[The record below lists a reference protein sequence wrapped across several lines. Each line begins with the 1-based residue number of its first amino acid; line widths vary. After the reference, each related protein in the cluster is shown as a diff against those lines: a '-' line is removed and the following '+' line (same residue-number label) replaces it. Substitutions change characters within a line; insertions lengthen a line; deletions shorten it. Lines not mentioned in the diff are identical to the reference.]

1 MRETIL
7 TGSEINDEKELEYS
21 LRPTKFDEFIGQ
33 DKLKENLKVFI
44 QSALMRKD
52 VLDHTLLHGPPGL
65 GKTTL
70 AHIIANELGSEIKI
84 TSGPVLEKA
93 ADLAGLLTNLN
104 EFDVLFIDEIHR
116 LSPVIEEYLY
126 PAMEDFS
133 IDIMLSSGPS
143 ASSVQLALPK
153 FTLIGATTKSG
164 NLTAPLRAR
173 FGISSRMV
181 FYTAEELYHIIKR
194 SAKLLEIQIKDD
206 AILELGRRSRGT
218 PRIANR
224 ILRRIRD
231 FALVKSQ
238 GIVTK
243 EIAIYG
249 LELLE
254 IDSLGLDSMDRS
266 IITTMI
272 EKFSGG
278 PVGIKNIAVSVGE
291 ESDTLEEVYE
301 PYLIQEGLIQRTQR
315 GRIVTEL
322 GYKHYG
328 YDIPINRQNNL
339 L

>member
-1 MRETIL
+1 L
-7 TGSEINDEKELEYS
+7 QLYGLKLFYQALEV
-21 LRPTKFDEFIGQ
+21 R
-33 DKLKENLKVFI
+33 
-44 QSALMRKD
+44 
-52 VLDHTLLHGPPGL
+52 
-65 GKTTL
+65 
-70 AHIIANELGSEIKI
+70 
-84 TSGPVLEKA
+84 
-93 ADLAGLLTNLN
+93 
-104 EFDVLFIDEIHR
+104 
-116 LSPVIEEYLY
+116 
-126 PAMEDFS
+126 
-133 IDIMLSSGPS
+133 
-143 ASSVQLALPK
+143 
-153 FTLIGATTKSG
+153 
-164 NLTAPLRAR
+164 
-173 FGISSRMV
+173 
-181 FYTAEELYHIIKR
+181 
-194 SAKLLEIQIKDD
+194 AKLLEIQIKDD

-243 EIAIYG
+243 EIAVYG

-301 PYLIQEGLIQRTQR
+301 PYLIQEGLVQRTQR

-328 YDIPINRQNNL
+328 YDIPINRQVNL
-339 L
+339 I

>member
-1 MRETIL
+1 
-7 TGSEINDEKELEYS
+7 
-21 LRPTKFDEFIGQ
+21 
-33 DKLKENLKVFI
+33 
-44 QSALMRKD
+44 
-52 VLDHTLLHGPPGL
+52 
-65 GKTTL
+65 
-70 AHIIANELGSEIKI
+70 
-84 TSGPVLEKA
+84 
-93 ADLAGLLTNLN
+93 
-104 EFDVLFIDEIHR
+104 
-116 LSPVIEEYLY
+116 
-126 PAMEDFS
+126 
-133 IDIMLSSGPS
+133 MLSSGPS

-173 FGISSRMV
+173 FGISSRMI
-181 FYTAEELYHIIKR
+181 FYTPEELYHIIKR

-231 FALVKSQ
+231 FALVKSK